1 MNKRL
6 IIIALGIV
14 KLFYFKFL
22 FKNIIGA
29 KKQSSCCKNL
39 NKVREM
45 GLIIP
50 DNFTRYNKEPATKK
64 VANNTK

>member
-1 MNKRL
+1 MET
-6 IIIALGIV
+6 I
-14 KLFYFKFL
+14 LFLNFL

-29 KKQSSCCKNL
+29 KSKVAAKNL

-50 DNFTRYNKEPATKK
+50 DNLTNKIKEPATKK
-64 VANNTK
+64 VDNNTNK